1 MRKNILN
8 NALIIFALTSF
19 TLISCE
25 PYGNIKLKSQKN
37 YQKNENQSDG
47 STKLEREAL
56 NPQLTNEKDEENL
69 TPDLEIKPN
78 EQENP
83 EAILQ
88 KESAENKEKTALIA
102 EITKKAQT
110 SVELINEYNKK
121 TEGHEQYGMEWGVF
135 KILKLTKNSKTI
147 NSSENKNI
155 RQKLYSSLDWKE
167 NTIQKFGQI
176 LNAIARNDTNKLAES
191 ILEAG
196 VTYTQVNFEETV
208 KTINTKKDNLKKLT
222 LEQLKDI
229 KDNLEKIEEL
239 RKKWQDTVNKII
251 AEHEADTSGIKSN
264 EATLRNYVDS
274 QYNTILKTELPKIKE
289 LHQKVTN
296 NLSKI

>member
-1 MRKNILN
+1 
-8 NALIIFALTSF
+8 
-19 TLISCE
+19 
-25 PYGNIKLKSQKN
+25 
-37 YQKNENQSDG
+37 
-47 STKLEREAL
+47 
-56 NPQLTNEKDEENL
+56 
-69 TPDLEIKPN
+69 
-78 EQENP
+78 
-83 EAILQ
+83 
-88 KESAENKEKTALIA
+88 
-102 EITKKAQT
+102 
-110 SVELINEYNKK
+110 
-121 TEGHEQYGMEWGVF
+121 QYGMEWGVF